1 MTPQTLNKMTVKAL
15 RDLARE
21 LSIKGYSG
29 MRKAEL
35 VDAICA
41 RQREPD
47 RDTRAATGGM
57 PPRVESSAP
66 SSASTGPPRHA
77 PRLSDL
83 GDLPTQYGRTC
94 ATLMVQ
100 KPEYL
105 YAYWEIREE
114 DLAAARASMGRVD
127 ARLVMRAHNV
137 SAGVHTD
144 IEVHAPVGDWFFKTD
159 WSGGRVKVEI
169 GLKGPD
175 GRFIVLAVSNE
186 VELPSARASDRV
198 DPEWAIQ
205 EEQFEAI
212 YALSGGFNPGDSAQ
226 LQRVMREGWGP
237 SSGDWRR

>member
-21 LSIKGYSG
+21 LSVAGYTR
-29 MRKAEL
+29 MKKAEL
-35 VDAICA
+35 VDAIAAC
-41 RQREPD
+41 QREPAKAPQ
-47 RDTRAATGGM
+47 AAMGTM
-57 PPRVESSAP
+57 PPPVEATSSAG
-66 SSASTGPPRHA
+66 SAPPQRHA

-83 GDLPTQYGRTC
+83 GDLPARYGRTR

-100 KPEYL
+100 KPDYL
-105 YAYWEIREE
+105 YAYWEILDE
-114 DLAAARASMGRVD
+114 DLAAARASMGRVE

-137 SAGVHTD
+137 SAGIHTD

-159 WSGGRVKVEI
+159 WAGNRVKVEI

-186 VELPSARASDRV
+186 VDLPSAKASDRV

-205 EEQFEAI
+205 EDQFEAI
-212 YALSGGFNPGDSAQ
+212 YALSGGFSPGDSAQ
-226 LQRVMREGWGP
+226 LQRLMREGWGP

>member
-21 LSIKGYSG
+21 LSVTGYSRMKKG
-29 MRKAEL
+29 EL
-35 VDAICA
+35 VDAIVA
-41 RQREPD
+41 RQREPH
-47 RDTRAATGGM
+47 REPRAAVGAM
-57 PPRVESSAP
+57 PPPVQAP
-66 SSASTGPPRHA
+66 SSAPTGPARHA

-83 GDLPTQYGRTC
+83 GDLPVRYGRTR

-100 KPEYL
+100 KPDYL
-105 YAYWEIREE
+105 YAYWEIRDE
-114 DLAAARASMGRVD
+114 DLASARASLGRVD

-144 IEVHAPVGDWFFKTD
+144 IEIHAPVGDWFFRTD
-159 WSGGRVKVEI
+159 WAGSRVKVEI

-186 VELPSARASDRV
+186 VGLPPTQASDRV

-205 EEQFEAI
+205 EDQFEAI
-212 YALSGGFNPGDSAQ
+212 YALSGGLDQGDSAQ
-226 LQRVMREGWGP
+226 LQRIMREGWGP
-237 SSGDWRR
+237 SSGGSRR